1 MIEIR
6 WHARAGQGAKT
17 AAQLLAEAALR
28 SGKSAQ
34 AFPEYGPERRGAPM
48 RAYTRVDDRAIRRH
62 DAVTRPN
69 IVVVLEPSLAG
80 EIDVAEGLADDG
92 VVLVNAAEPPAELC
106 GVRVVCVPA
115 QGNVNV
121 TLAGRSRSAG
131 GHTAGAGHGCC
142 SRAARQEG
150 VQGRAPRRRRRGVP
164 MPELK
169 TWEELTV
176 GGAVVA
182 SDAVQP
188 ETGGWR
194 TGLKPSAD
202 LSACVNCLLC
212 WL

>member
-48 RAYTRVDDRAIRRH
+48 RAYTRVDDRTIRRH

-69 IVVVLEPSLAG
+69 VVVVLEPSLVH

-92 VVLVNAAEPPAELC
+92 VVLVNAAEPPAELRD
-106 GVRVVCVPA
+106 VRVICVPA

-121 TLAGRSRSAG
+121 TLAG
-131 GHTAGAGHGCC
+131 
-142 SRAARQEG
+142 AAAALVGTPPERVADAAVELLG
-150 VQGRAPRRRRRGVP
+150 KKVP
-164 MPELK
+164 EDEL
-169 TWEELTV
+169 
-176 GGAVVA
+176 
-182 SDAVQP
+182 
-188 ETGGWR
+188 R
-194 TGLKPSAD
+194 
-202 LSACVNCLLC
+202 
-212 WL
+212 